1 MSNPTEKQQQATATI
16 RCTQENAHEVRAL
29 MGRWTELD
37 TLVRGLHQA
46 GLVDGLRSVQITLTG
61 SEEFVEKGLAG
72 VKAENAP
79 QAAKTAALESGVSH
93 G

>member
-29 MGRWTELD
+29 MGRWPELD
-37 TLVRGLHQA
+37 TLVRGLHKA

-61 SEEFVEKGLAG
+61 SKEFVANGLPA
-72 VKAENAP
+72 VRAENAP
-79 QAAKTAALESGVSH
+79 QAAKSAAIECEARH

>member
-1 MSNPTEKQQQATATI
+1 MEQAQQKI

-29 MGRWTELD
+29 MARWPEFGG
-37 TLVRGLHQA
+37 LVRSLHKGGLI
-46 GLVDGLRSVQITLTG
+46 DGLRSVQITLTG
-61 SEEFVEKGLAG
+61 AESFVAKGLAA

-79 QAAKTAALESGVSH
+79 QAEKSASLESEACH